1 MRALRLLTGLVVL
14 LLAGLA
20 PAAGLPTV
28 THEGRDYVELARAA
42 ELLKTRLEAAPN
54 GTQARLRP
62 SGHVVTLTRNWSR
75 ILIDG
80 SPVILDAPVRVRRGV
95 WLVPDTFVAQ
105 VLPRVQ
111 SAAAASPPTSAP
123 AVPVAPV
130 AAAAPAARPMPGYA
144 AACRASR
151 RPARAPRAPRPPGAT
166 PRARASGPRP
176 RPRHPRARSPS
187 RQSPPSAPR
196 SPAATK
202 SAGPVGTSRRG
213 AHMAACSPLAPH
225 HLPAPV
231 LPRCHMLP
239 AQALRREHPSA
250 DRAHLLSHCRPLA
263 AFPGLVER
271 AGSRGVTLARRAP
284 GLL

>member
-1 MRALRLLTGLVVL
+1 
-14 LLAGLA
+14 
-20 PAAGLPTV
+20 
-28 THEGRDYVELARAA
+28 
-42 ELLKTRLEAAPN
+42 
-54 GTQARLRP
+54 
-62 SGHVVTLTRNWSR
+62 
-75 ILIDG
+75 
-80 SPVILDAPVRVRRGV
+80 
-95 WLVPDTFVAQ
+95 
-105 VLPRVQ
+105 
-111 SAAAASPPTSAP
+111 
-123 AVPVAPV
+123 
-130 AAAAPAARPMPGYA
+130 MPGHA

-151 RPARAPRAPRPPGAT
+151 RRARAPRAPRPPGAT

-176 RPRHPRARSPS
+176 RPRHPRARSSS

-196 SPAATK
+196 SPAAAK

-284 GLL
+284 GLLSSAALVLVYEHPLSPYAQKVKIALAEKGVAFECRMLDFISGRDDAFTAANPSLEVPALVDVHIRVFDSTIILEYFEDRWPSPPLLPA

>member
-1 MRALRLLTGLVVL
+1 MRALRLLAGLVVL

-42 ELLKTRLEAAPN
+42 ELLKARLEATPN

-111 SAAAASPPTSAP
+111 SAAAASPPPTPP
-123 AVPVAPV
+123 AAPV
-130 AAAAPAARPMPGYA
+130 PMPPP
-144 AACRASR
+144 
-151 RPARAPRAPRPPGAT
+151 PARG
-166 PRARASGPRP
+166 
-176 RPRHPRARSPS
+176 
-187 RQSPPSAPR
+187 
-196 SPAATK
+196 
-202 SAGPVGTSRRG
+202 
-213 AHMAACSPLAPH
+213 
-225 HLPAPV
+225 
-231 LPRCHMLP
+231 
-239 AQALRREHPSA
+239 
-250 DRAHLLSHCRPLA
+250 
-263 AFPGLVER
+263 
-271 AGSRGVTLARRAP
+271 
-284 GLL
+284 